1 MKVKDS
7 FEKLNDSDGFKKTE
21 EKARPLSTFWLAIG
35 NLRRRPSRSVALASL
50 AAIAAFVLFAST
62 ILAAGMKNGLGSLKA
77 RLGADL
83 LVVPVGYDK
92 GLEGILL
99 KGEPA
104 YFYFDKEVEEKIKGV
119 QGVKEVSAQFFFN
132 ICQSRLLR
140 CSGSVH
146 WL

>member
-104 YFYFDKEVEEKIKGV
+104 YFYFDKEWRKKSKGF
-119 QGVKEVSAQFFFN
+119 KASKKFRRNFF
-132 ICQSRLLR
+132 
-140 CSGSVH
+140 
-146 WL
+146 